1 MWGRLQA
8 IHPFR
13 AQSSNPDNNI
23 NPSIVEAMPKYIPNS
38 RFSDCWASV
47 GNITF
52 YHRNDQCYF
61 RKKSVCKFPRTTGQI
76 AASEIHSHA
85 LAAWRTLDHN
95 TQLRWNEYAKDAPS
109 HRPPFDKTAHIT
121 GHNLFVSAYHGFAQ
135 IGNEHI
141 PEPKE
146 WRPFPVVHI
155 EFVSAVEVD
164 DGGTLRINF
173 KVLMEDG
180 CDAGRYRLHLR
191 MQLTSPGSGVR
202 PGLMR
207 TFIAEENVS
216 SNAGY
221 EAALLVEDYK
231 AIWGLSLPEYQV
243 HCRYSLIDTV
253 SGYRNNH
260 RKMSFLMPMESK
272 NNPIDKQGR
281 PKFICDCLAQKSG
294 V

>member
-52 YHRNDQCYF
+52 YHRNGQCYF

-135 IGNEHI
+135 LGNEHI
-141 PEPKE
+141 PEPME

-155 EFVSAVEVD
+155 ELVSAVETD

-191 MQLTSPGSGVR
+191 MQLTSPRSGVR

-207 TFIAEENVS
+207 TFIAEENVA

-221 EAALLVEDYK
+221 KASLLVDDYK

-243 HCRYSLIDTV
+243 HCRYSLIDTIT
-253 SGYRNNH
+253 GYRNSYT
-260 RKMSFLMPMESK
+260 KASFLLS
-272 NNPIDKQGR
+272 IDVPER
-281 PKFICDCLAQKSG
+281 
-294 V
+294 

>member
-1 MWGRLQA
+1 MKSLRYCRIIRNFVPAKVPMSYLCGEDFKPYILSGLSPP
-8 IHPFR
+8 ILTIFM
-13 AQSSNPDNNI
+13 
-23 NPSIVEAMPKYIPNS
+23 NPSLVEAMPKYIPNS

-52 YHRNDQCYF
+52 YHRNGQCYF

-76 AASEIHSHA
+76 VASEIHSRA

-155 EFVSAVEVD
+155 EFVSAVETD

-173 KVLMEDG
+173 KVLMADG

-191 MQLTSPGSGVR
+191 MQLTSPRSGVR
-202 PGLMR
+202 PGFMR
-207 TFIAEENVS
+207 TFIAEENVA
-216 SNAGY
+216 SNDGY
-221 EAALLVEDYK
+221 EASVLVEDYK

-243 HCRYSLIDTV
+243 HCRYSLIDTA

-260 RKMSFLMPMESK
+260 RKMSFLMP
-272 NNPIDKQGR
+272 I
-281 PKFICDCLAQKSG
+281 G

>member
-8 IHPFR
+8 LHPFR
-13 AQSSNPDNNI
+13 AQPSNPGYII
-23 NPSIVEAMPKYIPNS
+23 NPSIVEVMPKYIPNS

-47 GNITF
+47 GDITF
-52 YHRNDQCYF
+52 YHRNGQCYF
-61 RKKSVCKFPRTTGQI
+61 RKKSVCKFTRTADQI
-76 AASEIHSHA
+76 AVSEVHRRA
-85 LAAWRTLDHN
+85 LAAWRTLDYDV
-95 TQLRWNEYAKDAPS
+95 QLRWNDYAKAVPS
-109 HRPPFDKTAHIT
+109 HRPPFDGTSHIT

-135 IGNEHI
+135 IGDEHI

-146 WRPFPVVHI
+146 WRPFPIVQI
-155 EFVSAVEVD
+155 GFVSAVEVD

-191 MQLTSPGSGVR
+191 MQLTSPRSGVR

-207 TFIAEENVS
+207 TFIAEENVA

-221 EAALLVEDYK
+221 KASLLVDDYK

-260 RKMSFLMPMESK
+260 KKMSFLMPIGKIE
-272 NNPIDKQGR
+272 
-281 PKFICDCLAQKSG
+281 
-294 V
+294 

>member
-13 AQSSNPDNNI
+13 AQSSNPGNII

-52 YHRNDQCYF
+52 YHRNGQCYF

-76 AASEIHSHA
+76 AASEIHSRA

-95 TQLRWNEYAKDAPS
+95 TQLRWNEYAKAVPS
-109 HRPPFDKTAHIT
+109 HRPPFDKTTHIT

-135 IGNEHI
+135 LGKEHI

-164 DGGTLRINF
+164 DGDTLQIRF
-173 KVLMEDG
+173 KVMLENES
-180 CDAGRYRLHLR
+180 DANRYRLHLK
-191 MQLTSPGSGVR
+191 MQFTSPGSGVR

-207 TFIAEENVS
+207 TFIAEENVA
-216 SNAGY
+216 SNASY
-221 EAALLVEDYK
+221 EASLLVKDYK

-243 HCRYSLIDTV
+243 HCRYSLIDTIT
-253 SGYRNNH
+253 GYRNSYT
-260 RKMSFLMPMESK
+260 KASFLLS
-272 NNPIDKQGR
+272 IDVPER
-281 PKFICDCLAQKSG
+281 
-294 V
+294 

>member
-8 IHPFR
+8 AHSFR
-13 AQSSNPDNNI
+13 AQSSNPGNII

-52 YHRNDQCYF
+52 YHRNGQCYF
-61 RKKSVCKFPRTTGQI
+61 RKKSVCKFTQTIGQI
-76 AASEIHSHA
+76 AASEIHRRA
-85 LAAWRTLDHN
+85 LAAWRKLDHYV
-95 TQLRWNEYAKDAPS
+95 QLRWNDYAKAVSS
-109 HRPPFDKTAHIT
+109 HRPPLDGTSHIT

-141 PEPKE
+141 PEPRE
-146 WRPFPVVHI
+146 WTPLPVAQI
-155 EFVSAVEVD
+155 ELVSAIEAN
-164 DGGTLRINF
+164 DGGALRINF
-173 KVLMEDG
+173 KVLMGDG

-191 MQLTSPGSGVR
+191 MQLTRPGAGVR

-207 TFIAEENVS
+207 TFIAEENVA

-221 EAALLVEDYK
+221 EASVLVEDYK

-260 RKMSFLMPMESK
+260 RKMSFLMPIGKM
-272 NNPIDKQGR
+272 KQY
-281 PKFICDCLAQKSG
+281 
-294 V
+294 

>member
-8 IHPFR
+8 LHPFR
-13 AQSSNPDNNI
+13 AQSSNPGNI
-23 NPSIVEAMPKYIPNS
+23 INSSIIEAMPKFNPNS

-52 YHRNDQCYF
+52 YHRNGQCYF
-61 RKKSVCKFPRTTGQI
+61 RKKSVCKFPPTAGQI
-76 AASEIHSHA
+76 AVSEIHRRA
-85 LAAWRTLDHN
+85 LAAWRTLDHDV
-95 TQLRWNEYAKDAPS
+95 QLRWNEYAKDVPS
-109 HRPPFDKTAHIT
+109 HRPPFDDTSHIT

-135 IGNEHI
+135 LGNEHI

-155 EFVSAVEVD
+155 ELMSAVKTDD
-164 DGGTLRINF
+164 DGALRINF

-180 CDAGRYRLHLR
+180 CDAGQYRLHLR
-191 MQLTSPGSGVR
+191 MQPTRPGSGVR

-207 TFIAEENVS
+207 TFIAEENVA

-221 EAALLVEDYK
+221 EASVLVEDYK

-243 HCRYSLIDTV
+243 HCRYSLIDTIT
-253 SGYRNNH
+253 GYRNSYT
-260 RKMSFLMPMESK
+260 KTSFLLSIDESE
-272 NNPIDKQGR
+272 R
-281 PKFICDCLAQKSG
+281 
-294 V
+294 